1 MYRVGEW
8 KGIGQRT
15 EWEWK
20 GEKEGVE
27 RKGWG
32 GRSEEGRGKGG
43 KRRGKGGRPIDFRK
57 LDIFK

>member
-43 KRRGKGGRPIDFRK
+43 KRRGKGGREVN
-57 LDIFK
+57 